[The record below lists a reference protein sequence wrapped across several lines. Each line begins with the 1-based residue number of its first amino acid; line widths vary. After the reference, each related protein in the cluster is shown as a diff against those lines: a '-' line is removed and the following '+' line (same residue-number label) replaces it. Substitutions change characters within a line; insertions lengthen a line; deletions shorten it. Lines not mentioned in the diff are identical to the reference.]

1 MFSLVNFQLWPYQ
14 TIYIS
19 FNSVLDTY
27 ITLFHAKQGSQIFLK
42 GGNAQA
48 PHIQNATSKS
58 ISTEGST
65 GLGIW
70 VSWPDRTWQDRTPK
84 FAGSELKLL
93 IFKKVNLLKR
103 FRKKKFYS
111 GVREGKRPVSG
122 QSRFWKF
129 SGFPDWMW
137 CPVEPYF
144 NLLHLLKFFMTY
156 SYNFSGC
163 NTQICHFV
171 LRWPWTVQCK
181 DSTTHLLCV
190 HDCFC
195 NYVSYWCR

>member
-103 FRKKKFYS
+103 FRKKKS
-111 GVREGKRPVSG
+111 IPVSG
-122 QSRFWKF
+122 KENVQFLGS
-129 SGFPDWMW
+129 PDF
-137 CPVEPYF
+137 E
-144 NLLHLLKFFMTY
+144 
-156 SYNFSGC
+156 NFLDFRTGC
-163 NTQICHFV
+163 D
-171 LRWPWTVQCK
+171 VQ
-181 DSTTHLLCV
+181 
-190 HDCFC
+190 
-195 NYVSYWCR
+195 